1 LLALLI
7 SIVLLTVVFTD
18 IVISTLLLIYVGMFS
33 GFAALLFVSLI
44 YRFLLR
50 RQHD

>member
-1 LLALLI
+1 VI
-7 SIVLLTVVFTD
+7 LLTTVLKD
-18 IVISTLLLIYVGMFS
+18 IGISSLLLIYVGMFS
-33 GFAALLFVSLI
+33 GFGALLLVSLI